1 MIESSTASLST
12 HLALGFL
19 DHQPLEHMQIL
30 KHEQQ
35 MVIDFEQGL
44 EASVSAIDIHELEY
58 IQLCPWT
65 WKHGLGQTIIHT
77 SQYIFQVH
85 FGLLLQQQR
94 NASFLFVA

>member
-1 MIESSTASLST
+1 MIESSTASLGT

-58 IQLCPWT
+58 IQLCP
-65 WKHGLGQTIIHT
+65 
-77 SQYIFQVH
+77 
-85 FGLLLQQQR
+85 
-94 NASFLFVA
+94 